1 MQFCLLHYTK
11 NFLRLAADMKKIGIN
26 FQVFSFVSA
35 FHAVVKNFSLAFIF
49 LNRNRHSSLPGIYNH
64 LIIKN
69 GVSSIQL
76 PK

>member
-1 MQFCLLHYTK
+1 MQFCLLHYNK
-11 NFLRLAADMKKIGIN
+11 KILRLAADMKKIGIN
-26 FQVFSFVSA
+26 FQVFSFHPA
-35 FHAVVKNFSLAFIF
+35 LHAVVKIFSLAFIF

-69 GVSSIQL
+69 GVFSIQL